1 MGARSRRVVAE
12 SGRMDADDRRRALE
26 EELRAIDDE
35 RDDTLFRLR
44 LERRERTGADE
55 EGPSPLRLRYEALE
69 ARRKEVKAELRA
81 LAEG

>member
-1 MGARSRRVVAE
+1 
-12 SGRMDADDRRRALE
+12 MDADDRRRTLE

-44 LERRERTGADE
+44 LERREQTAADE

>member
-1 MGARSRRVVAE
+1 
-12 SGRMDADDRRRALE
+12 MDAHDRRRALE

-44 LERRERTGADE
+44 LERRERTGAENE
-55 EGPSPLRLRYEALE
+55 EPSPLRLRYQALE

>member
-1 MGARSRRVVAE
+1 
-12 SGRMDADDRRRALE
+12 MDADDRRRVLE
-26 EELRAIDDE
+26 DELRAIDDE

-44 LERRERTGADE
+44 LERRERTGAGD